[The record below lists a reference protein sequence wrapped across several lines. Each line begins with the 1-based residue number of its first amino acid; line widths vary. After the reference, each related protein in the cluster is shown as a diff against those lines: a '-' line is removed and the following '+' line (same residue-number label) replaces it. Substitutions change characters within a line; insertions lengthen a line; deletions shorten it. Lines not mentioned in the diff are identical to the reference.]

1 MVRRNSPEMP
11 RVPEVRSPAK
21 LTALPKYILS
31 GSLFA
36 ESAAMTRVP
45 VLTVSVPAS
54 MYSPG
59 ERRLSLTGRSL
70 SVPGILPSAFTL
82 SPSRMREKSGTRR
95 SGVRVSGRKPTVFS
109 VSMNEDLREMSSV
122 ISVSLMRGPEIGILT
137 VM

>member
-54 MYSPG
+54 IYSPG
-59 ERRLSLTGRSL
+59 ERRLSLTGRSS
-70 SVPGILPSAFTL
+70 SVFGILPSAFTL
-82 SPSRMREKSGTRR
+82 SPSSMREKSGTRR

-109 VSMNEDLREMSSV
+109 DSMNEDLREMSSV
-122 ISVSLMRGPEIGILT
+122 ISVSLISCPESGIFT